1 MQCQNTID
9 GVAVEVELLFIKQ
22 QMFISRSLEA
32 EKSSVMGPASSVSG
46 MSQLLVDRLLLTV
59 TSHGSRDKQALWG
72 TDPIHEGHTLMT

>member
-1 MQCQNTID
+1 MQCQSTID
-9 GVAVEVELLFIKQ
+9 GVAYKQ